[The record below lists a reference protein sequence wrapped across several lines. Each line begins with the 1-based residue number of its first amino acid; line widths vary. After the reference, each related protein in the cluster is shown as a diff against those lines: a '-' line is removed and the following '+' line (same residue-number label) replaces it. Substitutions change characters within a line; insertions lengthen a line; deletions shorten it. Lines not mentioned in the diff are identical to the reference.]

1 MMINTLE
8 IVDELFLALHVAD
21 VLGAITGNVYK
32 MQRPLDSDLLD
43 IVINC
48 LPTNNLQVQT
58 AVANVNI
65 HVQNLSLGSAAGVD
79 NTQANIPKLRA
90 LTNLVI
96 SKLNDKYPLGKPFW
110 YDVQQQNVFAEPNI
124 NEHYS
129 NVRVNFYSINI

>member
-1 MMINTLE
+1 MINTLE
-8 IVDELFLALHVAD
+8 IIDELFLALHVGD
-21 VLGAITGNVYK
+21 VLSAITGNVYK
-32 MQRPLDSDLLD
+32 MQRPLNSALVD

-48 LPTNNLQVQT
+48 LPTNNLQLQT

-65 HVQNLSLGSAAGVD
+65 HVPNLSIGAAAVVD
-79 NTQANIPKLRA
+79 NTQADIPKLRA
-90 LTNLVI
+90 LTNLVV
-96 SKLNDKYPLGKPFW
+96 SKLKDKYPSGKEFW

>member
-1 MMINTLE
+1 MINTLE
-8 IVDELFLALHVAD
+8 IVDELFLGLFVAD

-32 MQRPLDSDLLD
+32 MQRPLDSKLVD

-65 HVQNLSLGSAAGVD
+65 HVPNLSLGSAAGVD

-96 SKLNDKYPLGKPFW
+96 SKLNDKYPSGKAFW